1 MSVHEKQQREIQNN
15 FKLVAPFISELTFT
29 HCTDLMM
36 EADFSD

>member
-1 MSVHEKQQREIQNN
+1 MSVQEKQQLEIQNT